1 MAGKRH
7 YEDGCAAAHALE
19 LIGERWALLIIREL
33 MLGPRRFTDLR
44 SALPGISPNV
54 LTQRLDELE
63 RASIVVR
70 GKLPPPASVRVYD
83 LSDWGRELEPVMLVI
98 GRWAAR
104 SPTFPLGRQISTNSL
119 ILSFRTMF
127 DQARAKGLSGCIGLV
142 IDGQEFTACMT
153 TGRLTIEPGAT
164 AQCAARLEGDANMIA
179 AVVYGG
185 MPLDAAISDGLLQVS
200 GKQALVERFTGLFPL
215 PDRAPDLAGTDK

>member
-1 MAGKRH
+1 MAEKRH

-63 RASIVVR
+63 HASIVVR
-70 GKLPPPASVRVYD
+70 RKLPPPASVRVYD
-83 LSDWGRELEPVMLVI
+83 LSDWGRELEPVMLAI

-104 SPTFPLGRQISTNSL
+104 SPGFPLGRPISINSL

-127 DQARAKGLSGCIGLV
+127 DPARAKGLSGCIGLV
-142 IDGQEFTACMT
+142 IDGQEFTACIT
-153 TGRLTIEPGAT
+153 EGRLTVEPGAT
-164 AQCAARLEGDANMIA
+164 GQCAARLEGDANMIA

-185 MPLDAAISDGLLQVS
+185 MPLDAAIADGLLQAS
-200 GKQALVERFTGLFPL
+200 GKQALLERFTGLFPL
-215 PDRAPDLAGTDK
+215 PDRAPDLIANA